1 MKQEKTFNQKEIE
14 RLKFILK
21 QLEEDGLK
29 VYEYNK
35 PLVIEYVKKSIQREI
50 KEFQEKEN

>member
-50 KEFQEKEN
+50 KEFQKKEN